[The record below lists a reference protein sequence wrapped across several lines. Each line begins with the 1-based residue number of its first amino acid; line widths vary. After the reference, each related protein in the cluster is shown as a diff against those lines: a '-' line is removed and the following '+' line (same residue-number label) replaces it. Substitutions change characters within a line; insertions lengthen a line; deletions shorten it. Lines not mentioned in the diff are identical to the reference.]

1 MNRSL
6 YVLVA
11 AQFLSAFGDNAI
23 LFTVIAM
30 VLQAGAQKA
39 WYVPALQSV
48 FLIAYVALAP
58 WVGTLADRLPKPRV
72 MVFANLVKALGGL
85 AILLGLEPLIAY
97 GIIGIGAASYS
108 PAKYGVLPELTG
120 TEHLVK
126 ANSWVEG
133 ATIAAM
139 LLGTVG
145 GARLADASVPIALV
159 VVVVLYL
166 ISAAAVLLLPKLPAR
181 GIGSGSGLAKL
192 IALAKGLLGSERARL
207 VLLALS
213 LFWACAA
220 TLRVVLVAWAPEVL
234 QLHTATDVAE
244 LTLFLAVGIVI
255 GSGVV
260 PRLIPLEHVRR
271 TRFAAYGLGALFLM
285 LTAVNGIWEARAAL
299 LGVGVAGGIFVVPLN
314 AAIQQIGHRTVG
326 SGGAVA
332 VQNFFQN
339 GAILAAMG
347 IYTAAA
353 ARGIGSVETIFTLGT
368 LVAALT
374 VLVSVRLPDQPA
386 VVTGARR
393 S

>member
-1 MNRSL
+1 
-6 YVLVA
+6 
-11 AQFLSAFGDNAI
+11 
-23 LFTVIAM
+23 
-30 VLQAGAQKA
+30 
-39 WYVPALQSV
+39 
-48 FLIAYVALAP
+48 
-58 WVGTLADRLPKPRV
+58 
-72 MVFANLVKALGGL
+72 
-85 AILLGLEPLIAY
+85 
-97 GIIGIGAASYS
+97 
-108 PAKYGVLPELTG
+108 
-120 TEHLVK
+120 
-126 ANSWVEG
+126 
-133 ATIAAM
+133 
-139 LLGTVG
+139 
-145 GARLADASVPIALV
+145 
-159 VVVVLYL
+159 
-166 ISAAAVLLLPKLPAR
+166 
-181 GIGSGSGLAKL
+181 
-192 IALAKGLLGSERARL
+192 
-207 VLLALS
+207 
-213 LFWACAA
+213 
-220 TLRVVLVAWAPEVL
+220 VVLVAWAPEVL